1 MSEGNIVR
9 YTRNELP
16 EGKTDWARVE
26 VFTEEE
32 LEAAVAG
39 DPDAPAI
46 TDEMLRAA
54 ALVMPSGEAR
64 VPISIRVEREV
75 LEFFKGQGPGY
86 QSRINA
92 VLSAYV
98 RTHRL

>member
-1 MSEGNIVR
+1 MSDGNIVR
-9 YTRNELP
+9 YTRDELP
-16 EGKTDWARVE
+16 EEKTNWARVDAL
-26 VFTEEE
+26 TEEE
-32 LEAAVAG
+32 LDAAAAA
-39 DPDAPAI
+39 DPDAPVI

-75 LEFFKGQGPGY
+75 LEFFKEQGPGY

-98 RTHRL
+98 RTQRR